1 MLYCVNLLNIKEKA
15 LKETSFAGST
25 SIDRN
30 GLSPTESRPVVCVQ
44 GEEHSRAHDRKSICF
59 RRISRLPEDCAWRAL
74 SVKVGEQRRFST
86 RVVPREMRSFLLL
99 KAGYGFLVPEFMS
112 VADIGSGTFLFYRTP
127 GRCSFRPRFLQ
138 WLLLLMRREKG
149 YENGGHGHGICDR
162 NQAEGHGGN
171 Q

>member
-25 SIDRN
+25 LIDRN

-44 GEEHSRAHDRKSICF
+44 GEEHSRAHDWKSICF

-112 VADIGSGTFLFYRTP
+112 VADIGSGTFFVISENVFPYDKPSGKVQAFAHAFAMVAAAYAAR
-127 GRCSFRPRFLQ
+127 
-138 WLLLLMRREKG
+138 KG
-149 YENGGHGHGICDR
+149 I
-162 NQAEGHGGN
+162 
-171 Q
+171 